1 MGYGDVNA
9 ETDLEKIVSIIW
21 MLFGVGFYSFTIG
34 QLTSLMS
41 NIDSRSKALQEKMLY
56 VNQLTNEAQLPSET
70 SRKLRKCLEYNA
82 NKAGFSLD
90 QK

>member
-56 VNQLTNEAQLPSET
+56 VN
-70 SRKLRKCLEYNA
+70 
-82 NKAGFSLD
+82 
-90 QK
+90 